1 MSLILVWLWWVGAGT
16 PSVERLSSRLEDEGS
31 SLSELDMTSL
41 SLSEPSS
48 SSDDSSR
55 EGIDSSESESAEVWE
70 DALLEDEAI
79 RVGEL
84 DSIVPARVS
93 ASLAWWRLNAWRLVR
108 LSLFERLGSR
118 MVGWMSR
125 SE

>member
-1 MSLILVWLWWVGAGT
+1 MRIAG
-16 PSVERLSSRLEDEGS
+16 RLSSRLEDEGS
-31 SLSELDMTSL
+31 SLSELDMSSL
-41 SLSEPSS
+41 SLSEPFSS
-48 SSDDSSR
+48 PEDSSR
-55 EGIDSSESESAEVWE
+55 EGIDSSEPDSAEVC
-70 DALLEDEAI
+70 DDVLLEDEAM

-93 ASLAWWRLNAWRLVR
+93 ASLGWWRVNAWRPVR

-118 MVGWMSR
+118 RAGWISR